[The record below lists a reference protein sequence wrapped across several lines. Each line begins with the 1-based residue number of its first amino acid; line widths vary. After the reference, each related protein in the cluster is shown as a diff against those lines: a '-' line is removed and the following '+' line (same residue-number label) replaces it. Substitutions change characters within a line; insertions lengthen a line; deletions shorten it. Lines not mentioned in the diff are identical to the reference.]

1 MSKPAKRLAFTLFF
15 PLAALLASLAVPL
28 SIWAVLSGSGWP
40 AGLIGSGHGFE
51 LIFGFALA
59 LIAGYTLG
67 PQPARVLYPL
77 IGLWLA
83 ARLLRI
89 PFPDNFVSLLLPIAF
104 ALLLAWRVVP
114 RFSAAKQWRNRTT
127 APLILTLCLLPA
139 LAAILLLVWR
149 LSPAL
154 ASAIRLDYPRLM
166 HAGVLCLLLLMCF
179 IGGRVMAPAAAIT
192 LEKRG
197 IELKARLQPKMEGAL
212 IVLLGL
218 AITALLMP
226 GLPRQYSYPVAGV
239 LLITAGGVLAI
250 RALRW
255 QLWKCGA
262 RPDLLAFGIGY
273 AWLALGSVI
282 SGVAFVSQQHP
293 TAALHLI
300 TVGGLGTL
308 SSSVMLRLYFQRASK
323 TPPPNGWVIGITGL
337 IAVASVT
344 RYLCGATPFAQP
356 GLLSLSAA
364 SWSLAYLLLTV
375 LMLRLNR
382 GRPTS

>member
-1 MSKPAKRLAFTLFF
+1 MSKPAKRPAFILFF
-15 PLAALLASLAVPL
+15 PLAAILASLAVPL

-77 IGLWLA
+77 VALWLA

-89 PFPDNFVSLLLPIAF
+89 PFPDNALSLLLPVAF

-139 LAAILLLVWR
+139 LAALLLLVWR
-149 LSPAL
+149 LSPTL
-154 ASAIRLDYPRLM
+154 ASAIRLDYARLM
-166 HAGVLCLLLLMCF
+166 HAGVLCLLLLMSF

-197 IELKARLQPKMEGAL
+197 IELKARLQPRMEGAL
-212 IVLLGL
+212 IILLGL

-226 GLPRQYSYPVAGV
+226 GLPAHYSYPVAGL
-239 LLITAGGVLAI
+239 LLITAGGVLAV
-250 RALRW
+250 RGLRW
-255 QLWKCGA
+255 QLWKCAA

-273 AWLALGSVI
+273 AWLALGSI
-282 SGVAFVSQQHP
+282 ASGAAFVSQQHP

-300 TVGGLGTL
+300 TIGALGTL
-308 SSSVMLRLYFQRASK
+308 STSVMLRLYFQRSRK
-323 TPPPNGWVIGITGL
+323 TPPPTGWVMGITGL
-337 IAVASVT
+337 IALASVT

-356 GLLSLSAA
+356 WLLSLSAA
-364 SWSLAYLLLTV
+364 SWSVAYLLLAG
-375 LMLRLNR
+375 LMLRL
-382 GRPTS
+382 GRPR